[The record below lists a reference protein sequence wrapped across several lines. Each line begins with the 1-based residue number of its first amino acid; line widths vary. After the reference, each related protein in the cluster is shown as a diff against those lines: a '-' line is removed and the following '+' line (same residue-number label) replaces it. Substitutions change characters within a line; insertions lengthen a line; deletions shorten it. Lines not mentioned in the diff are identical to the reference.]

1 MFQRIKQR
9 LASLEQKI
17 WSKLTFLPGNDDNF
31 ISALGVNPERFKIIN
46 ADGRAGFDF
55 LAALNSTA
63 AEDWAEENQ

>member
-1 MFQRIKQR
+1 MLGTIKKRLRELEKRIWAR
-9 LASLEQKI
+9 LP
-17 WSKLTFLPGNDDNF
+17 FLPGNDDNF

>member
-9 LASLEQKI
+9 LASLEQRI
-17 WSKLTFLPGNDDNF
+17 WSKFSFWPGNDDNF
-31 ISALGVNPERFKIIN
+31 ISALGVDPEGFKMIN

-55 LAALNSTA
+55 LAALSSTA